1 MPRTNDAAL
10 QERERGLDAVRRNVA
25 VNIDAV
31 MVVNG
36 LVHNSPIK
44 SNGPVKSGSAIR
56 TERGNIPPKANNV
69 KSETHFF
76 MPHQS

>member
-1 MPRTNDAAL
+1 
-10 QERERGLDAVRRNVA
+10 
-25 VNIDAV
+25 